1 MVISSVS
8 TPHLVSVTSS
18 MGVLFP
24 PSKMDRSIHT
34 MVFLLFEFHVVCE
47 LYLGYSELL
56 GFWANIHLSVN
67 AYHMCSFVIGLPR
80 SGGSFKSNFGEIF
93 FYEIKPRKMVQQVVI
108 LAF

>member
-34 MVFLLFEFHVVCE
+34 MVFLLLEFHGVCE
-47 LYLGYSELL
+47 LYIEYFELL
-56 GFWANIHLSVN
+56 GFWANIHLSVS
-67 AYHMCSFVIGLPR
+67 AYDGFFVL
-80 SGGSFKSNFGEIF
+80 FCFLFLF
-93 FYEIKPRKMVQQVVI
+93 FVFVFVFCDWVTSLRMIYSRFIICLKI
-108 LAF
+108 S